1 MGMKTVNY
9 RLTAWAI
16 LLLGN
21 VTTLLAQK
29 TIPFSSKPEKNDT
42 RLGNQE
48 FSKGNYADAEA
59 QYKKALDRKNNMPEA
74 AFNLGD
80 AVYKQKRYEE
90 AEKQFQLC
98 AQNNVDPII
107 KAKSYHNLGNTY
119 LEQEKWKEAV
129 DAYKNALKNNANDA
143 ETKYNLAYANAKL
156 KAQQNGGDGKDNK
169 NQDKKE
175 QENKDQKQNEN
186 KDNKGDKKEEQN
198 NEQKDQKGDQKK
210 QGEQPRLSKEEA
222 EKLLQAIE
230 NEEQKTNQKMQ
241 QKTVKGQMIKVEKDW

>member
-1 MGMKTVNY
+1 MGMKTANY
-9 RLTAWAI
+9 RVSIMLFIVLCVAQY
-16 LLLGN
+16 LG
-21 VTTLLAQK
+21 AQK
-29 TIPFSSKPEKNDT
+29 TIPFSSQPEKNDV

-74 AFNLGD
+74 AFNIGD
-80 AVYKQKRYEE
+80 AIYKQKRYEE

-98 AQNNVDPII
+98 AQNNADPTV
-107 KAKSYHNLGNTY
+107 KSKSYHNLGNTY

-129 DAYKNALKNNANDA
+129 DAYKNALKSNANDS

-156 KAQQNGGDGKDNK
+156 KAQQNGEGGKDNK
-169 NQDKKE
+169 NQEKKD

-186 KDNKGDKKEEQN
+186 KDSKDEQKS
-198 NEQKDQKGDQKK
+198 EQKDQKGEQKK

-230 NEEQKTNQKMQ
+230 NEEQKTNQKVQ
-241 QKTVKGQMIKVEKDW
+241 QKTVKGQVIKVEKDW

>member
-1 MGMKTVNY
+1 MKTVNY

-21 VTTLLAQK
+21 VTILLAQK

-90 AEKQFQLC
+90 TEKQFQLC
-98 AQNNVDPII
+98 AKMDCWLPSTVCAQTFLFHGSAFRP
-107 KAKSYHNLGNTY
+107 
-119 LEQEKWKEAV
+119 
-129 DAYKNALKNNANDA
+129 LKI
-143 ETKYNLAYANAKL
+143 
-156 KAQQNGGDGKDNK
+156 
-169 NQDKKE
+169 
-175 QENKDQKQNEN
+175 
-186 KDNKGDKKEEQN
+186 
-198 NEQKDQKGDQKK
+198 
-210 QGEQPRLSKEEA
+210 
-222 EKLLQAIE
+222 LL
-230 NEEQKTNQKMQ
+230 
-241 QKTVKGQMIKVEKDW
+241 VG